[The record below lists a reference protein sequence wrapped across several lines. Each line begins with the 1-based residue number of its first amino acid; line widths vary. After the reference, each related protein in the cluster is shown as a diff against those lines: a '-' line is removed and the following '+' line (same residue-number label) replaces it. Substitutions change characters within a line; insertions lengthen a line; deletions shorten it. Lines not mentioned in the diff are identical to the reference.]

1 MPLETRCIGT
11 FAAGGAS
18 TRSATNTRGVRRVRA
33 LGRLYTL
40 TCISS
45 ASDASRRVSRTT
57 RDDEGAVGTS
67 DDARPAEGST
77 ASPPTGLRAALRSA
91 ERHIAPKANDES
103 PATESPAPSRRR
115 PGARGEGTDEI
126 CTDSNGE
133 KRFRAASA
141 RDPETGEF
149 FAGQTRAGHHQRGK
163 RGSTR
168 GFKFRG
174 RTASIFGRSF
184 MYDTL

>member
-1 MPLETRCIGT
+1 MRFTQIPTAKNG
-11 FAAGGAS
+11 
-18 TRSATNTRGVRRVRA
+18 SA
-33 LGRLYTL
+33 
-40 TCISS
+40 
-45 ASDASRRVSRTT
+45 
-57 RDDEGAVGTS
+57 
-67 DDARPAEGST
+67 
-77 ASPPTGLRAALRSA
+77 
-91 ERHIAPKANDES
+91 
-103 PATESPAPSRRR
+103 
-115 PGARGEGTDEI
+115 
-126 CTDSNGE
+126 
-133 KRFRAASA
+133 FRAASA